1 MLSFK
6 EHYKKNVVKNLAK
19 DYGNPFELPRLEKI
33 VVNMGVGEAAQDS
46 KVINHAVNDLTLIAG
61 QKAVITKARKS
72 ISGFKVREHMPI
84 GCKVT
89 LRGDR
94 MFHFLERMVL
104 IALPRVRDFRGV
116 STKSFDGNGN
126 LTIGFKEQ
134 IIFPEIDYDKV
145 DAVRGLDVTIV
156 TSARSDN
163 DAKNLLSQFYIP
175 FIN

>member
-61 QKAVITKARKS
+61 QKAVITRARKS
-72 ISGFKVREHMPI
+72 IAGFKVREHMPI

>member
-72 ISGFKVREHMPI
+72 IAGFKVREHMPI